1 MPAFYRK
8 DQIKTKAVFKQKL
21 KPRKARIFGTS
32 QGFSL
37 ARIER
42 FEISFAGFTVYYKS
56 SQTQCLSGF
65 IAFVIL
71 LHFTKKHS
79 ISSE

>member
-1 MPAFYRK
+1 MPVFYRK
-8 DQIKTKAVFKQKL
+8 DQIKTKTEFKQKL

-42 FEISFAGFTVYYKS
+42 FEISYANFTVYHNTP
-56 SQTQCLSGF
+56 QTQYLSGF
-65 IAFVIL
+65 TAFVIL
-71 LHFTKKHS
+71 
-79 ISSE
+79 